1 MLKIVEWFIISLFLF
16 LFVNQIY
23 VYLKQSNIKE
33 GLTNNDKNQI
43 SVNSNNI
50 EKVNNELNEIKKIIN
65 KTKDIQKDNTNEI
78 KINYKKIKDASNI

>member
-33 GLTNNDKNQI
+33 GLTNDDTKQI
-43 SVNSNNI
+43 SINSNNI

-65 KTKDIQKDNTNEI
+65 KTKDIQQDNNNEI
-78 KINYKKIKDASNI
+78 KINNKKIKDASNI